1 MEFYNVDLEALFA
14 LVLIFGVIPALV
26 LVGVL
31 NSLRN
36 RRYKIERQS
45 ELMAK
50 MIEKGDSSNLDF
62 KAMAEALQE
71 PKKRISLKTSLINNL
86 KWGCIFSFIGL
97 ALLGVALYTHCTDA
111 NHTTDEFLIMG
122 GIVLAIGL
130 GFVVTFLI
138 SKNYLKNEIL
148 AEEKQLTEK

>member
-62 KAMAEALQE
+62 KAIAEALQE

-97 ALLGVALYTHCTDA
+97 ALLGVALYAHCTDA
-111 NHTTDEFLIMG
+111 NPTAEFLIMG

-138 SKNYLKNEIL
+138 SKNYLKNEII